1 MTRQYGALPVN
12 RRTALG
18 VSLALVYSQFTWA
31 QGQPTRQF
39 PRNALRGV
47 LEFGQPPEVLL
58 NGSPYRLSPGARIR
72 NANNMVVLSG
82 TMSGFK
88 VSVHYTLDSSDQLKD
103 IWVLR
108 DEELARKPWPKT
120 PLQAQ
125 AWEFDAG
132 NQTWIQP

>member
-1 MTRQYGALPVN
+1 MN

-18 VSLALVYSQFTWA
+18 VALGVVCSQSAWT

-47 LEFGQPPEVLL
+47 IEFSEPPEVLL

-82 TMSGFK
+82 TMSGSQ
-88 VSVHYTLDSSDQLKD
+88 VSVHYTLDNSGQLKD

-125 AWEFDAG
+125 KWEFDAG
-132 NQTWIQP
+132 NQTWTQP